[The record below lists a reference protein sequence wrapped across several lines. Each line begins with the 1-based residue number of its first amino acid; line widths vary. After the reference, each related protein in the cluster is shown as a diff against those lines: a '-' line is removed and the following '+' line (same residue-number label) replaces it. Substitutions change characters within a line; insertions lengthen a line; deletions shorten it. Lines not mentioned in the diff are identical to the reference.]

1 MRWIFNVFAFL
12 VNPAPRATRR
22 ARRTLEHWYRAWPS
36 FEQAFAIKYPAS
48 DRGEVK
54 NHYLRCARQVADDLV
69 RRQARTARSAG
80 CAALALTLT
89 GLLPVAFG
97 DVTHRSYLVLGS
109 AWLAIASSVICAA
122 LALGALPSFAAVAAV
137 LSTLFGIAG
146 TTGVLL
152 LPQGAGP
159 DDLSTLLVGAGRR
172 PAAVLL
178 ILFAFYGY
186 LIGAVFVL
194 GLILISVMNRRAEM
208 RIPHIYALHELV
220 RVVDF
225 LSRPDPFISHRS
237 RCAMVKA
244 LHRASRLTRSGL
256 PGSITLPSPAQRAIF
271 SARCQGAADSLES
284 MEIWVALPKSDT
296 AVHLSAIS
304 VGIGVVLLSG
314 HYDELP
320 ELHLPPLTGAERLMV
335 ASQVAR
341 SLLIGAIP
349 LVVVVALR
357 WFGIQVDGALGSG
370 LTFFCIAWFAVTSL
384 SLLDPLFSQKLAM
397 VREVMATIRTRA
409 DEK

>member
-1 MRWIFNVFAFL
+1 MRWIFNVFAYL

-22 ARRTLEHWYRAWPS
+22 ARRTLEHWYRAWPR
-36 FEQAFAIKYPAS
+36 FEHAFAIKYPDS
-48 DRGEVK
+48 DRHAVK
-54 NHYLRCARQVADDLV
+54 DHYLQCARQVADDLV

-80 CAALALTLT
+80 LAALALIAAG
-89 GLLPVAFG
+89 GLPMAFG
-97 DVTHRSYLVLGS
+97 DRTHPSYLVLGS
-109 AWLAIASSVICAA
+109 TWLSVASCVICAA

-137 LSTLFGIAG
+137 LAALFGLAG
-146 TTGVLL
+146 ISGMLL
-152 LPQGAGP
+152 LPGGAGI
-159 DDLSTLLVGAGRR
+159 DDLSTLLLGADRGS
-172 PAAVLL
+172 AAVLL
-178 ILFAFYGY
+178 IFFGFYGY
-186 LIGAVFVL
+186 LVGAIFVL
-194 GLILISVMNRRAEM
+194 GLFLISVMNRRAEM
-208 RIPHIYALHELV
+208 RMPHVYTLHELV

-225 LSRPDPFISHRS
+225 LSRPEPFISHRR
-237 RCAMVKA
+237 RCAIVKA

-256 PGSITLPSPAQRAIF
+256 PGSIALPSPAQRAIF

-284 MEIWVALPKSDT
+284 MEIWVALPKADT
-296 AVHLSAIS
+296 AAQLSAIS
-304 VGIGVVLLSG
+304 VGVGVVLLSG
-314 HYDELP
+314 NYDELP

-335 ASQVAR
+335 ASQIAK

-349 LVVVVALR
+349 LLVVVALR
-357 WFGIQVDGALGSG
+357 WFGIDVDGALGSG